1 MSGRSAKEALE
12 ALKEKAERAYKSAA
26 DKVRGAKKAVDEG
39 DTEAAADALGSG
51 GAGKVR
57 DAIRDR
63 KKMLD
68 EI

>member
-12 ALKEKAERAYKSAA
+12 ALKEKAERAYKRAGEM
-26 DKVRGAKKAVDEG
+26 VRGTKKAVDEG
-39 DTEAAADALGSG
+39 DTEAAADQLGG
-51 GAGKVR
+51 MAGKAR